1 MITEKNYKSK
11 EDNMKVDRKTVRLF
25 KRNSESAEEPVRMT
39 QSEAISFLW
48 ELTEEVFSLS
58 GGYDVKSRLQ
68 RHVVSIT
75 RKQS

>member
-1 MITEKNYKSK
+1 MKLNRRIVKKMKSVKTDDDGPAQITMEQG
-11 EDNMKVDRKTVRLF
+11 L
-25 KRNSESAEEPVRMT
+25 
-39 QSEAISFLW
+39 SFVW

-58 GGYDVKSRLQ
+58 RRYDVKSRLQ

>member
-1 MITEKNYKSK
+1 MITEKNFKSK
-11 EDNMKVDRKTVRLF
+11 EDNMKVNRKMVRLF
-25 KRNSESAEEPVRMT
+25 KNKSESAEEPAQMT

-68 RHVVSIT
+68 RHVVSIA

>member
-1 MITEKNYKSK
+1 MRLNRRIVKITKKKIEEN
-11 EDNMKVDRKTVRLF
+11 
-25 KRNSESAEEPVRMT
+25 EEPTHLTM
-39 QSEAISFLW
+39 SETLSFLW

-58 GGYDVKSRLQ
+58 GRYNVKSRLQ